1 MAIEQLKIPD
11 RPWPQ
16 GEHNRDQWTPEFKAA
31 IERMLEI
38 ERRIAALD
46 YEADQ
51 HWLELVAV
59 RQRYDQPHERQA
71 YIRQRRSPE
80 TDNLIDAVHE
90 IEREMIRS
98 ALNEHGKNKAQAAR
112 ALGITRRML
121 GYRIKTLGIDI

>member
-1 MAIEQLKIPD
+1 MAKWHQ
-11 RPWPQ
+11 
-16 GEHNRDQWTPEFKAA
+16 EHTRDEWTPEFKAA
-31 IERMLEI
+31 LERMLEI

-46 YEADQ
+46 YEAHL

-59 RQRYDQPHERQA
+59 RQRYDEPHERQA

-98 ALNEHGKNKAQAAR
+98 ALKEHGKNKAQAAR
-112 ALGITRRML
+112 ALGITRRIL